1 MQHSF
6 EVPEYSKRFILK
18 KANISWKDWKSKLRL
33 KVLDKYQTDVERK
46 SNIPEGV
53 KKEDWES
60 FVELNSTSQAHSLRQ
75 KGKAARKALKCP
87 HTSGRKGQARVAAEL
102 VSIVDFN

>member
-1 MQHSF
+1 M
-6 EVPEYSKRFILK
+6 
-18 KANISWKDWKSKLRL
+18 
-33 KVLDKYQTDVERK
+33 ERK

-87 HTSGRKGQARVAAEL
+87 HTSGRKGQAWVAAEL